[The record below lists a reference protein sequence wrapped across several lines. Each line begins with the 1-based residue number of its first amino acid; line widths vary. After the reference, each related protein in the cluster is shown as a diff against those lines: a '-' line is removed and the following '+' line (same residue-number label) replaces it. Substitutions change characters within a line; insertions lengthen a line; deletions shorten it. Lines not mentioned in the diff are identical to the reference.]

1 MKFGT
6 DGVRGVAHEE
16 LTTEFA
22 ARLARAASRVLGSV
36 DVMAS
41 DGEPGDRP
49 RTVVIGG
56 DTRESTPAFDEAL
69 TAGFI
74 AEGVDVIRLGV
85 VPTPLVAFE
94 AQRTG
99 AMGAMVSASHNPWQD
114 NGIKL
119 FAPGGAKLTDEVESR
134 IEAALA
140 VLDVDSATRGP
151 HLPAD
156 GTNLSRGSS
165 GESGVDERT
174 SDRSDVDRSVTVV
187 GVDGGTGYAD
197 HVLRV
202 LEGRDLAGLRVV
214 VDTANG
220 AACTVAPAILVATG
234 AEVIVVADEP
244 DGRNI
249 NDACGA
255 THPEFVASKVLEHGA
270 HIGIALDGDADRLIA
285 VDHLGNV
292 VDGDH
297 IIAICAVDLR
307 DRGLL
312 AHDTVV
318 VTVMTNLGFK
328 LAMVEAGIE
337 VVTTGVG
344 DRYVLEAL
352 AAGGHSLGGEQ
363 SGHVIFSDH
372 ATTGDGLLT
381 AVALLDIVKRSG
393 RTLADIAADAMT
405 SLPQVLVNVRVG
417 DRVPDVADLMADEV
431 AEAEAELGDTGR
443 VLLRASG
450 TEPLIRV
457 MVEAATAEQ
466 AQATADRLA
475 DIART
480 RFG

>member
-22 ARLARAASRVLGSV
+22 ARLARAASRVLGAH
-36 DVMAS
+36 DVVAS
-41 DGEPGDRP
+41 DDRAGRRP

-56 DTRESTPAFDEAL
+56 DTRESTRAFDDAL
-69 TAGFI
+69 TEGFV
-74 AEGVDVIRLGV
+74 AEGRDVIRLGV

-119 FAPGGAKLTDEVESR
+119 FAPGGTKLSDDVESR

-140 VLDVDSATRGP
+140 GLEVAEGQAGGAATVVEVD
-151 HLPAD
+151 
-156 GTNLSRGSS
+156 GSS
-165 GESGVDERT
+165 GYV
-174 SDRSDVDRSVTVV
+174 
-187 GVDGGTGYAD
+187 D

-202 LEGRDLAGLRVV
+202 LEGRDLSGIKLVLDA
-214 VDTANG
+214 ANG
-220 AACTVAPAILVATG
+220 AGCSVAPVALRAAG
-234 AEVIVVADEP
+234 AEVIVVADTP

-249 NDACGA
+249 NDGCGA
-255 THPEFVASKVLEHGA
+255 THPGFVAAKVVEHGA
-270 HIGIALDGDADRLIA
+270 DLGIALDGDADRLIA
-285 VDHLGNV
+285 VDHLGNI

-312 AHDTVV
+312 ADDTVV

-328 LAMVEAGIE
+328 LAMQEAGID

-352 AAGGHSLGGEQ
+352 NAGGYSLGGEQ

-381 AVALLDIVKRSG
+381 AVTLLDIVQRSG
-393 RTLADIAADAMT
+393 RGLGDIAVDAMT
-405 SLPQVLVNVRVG
+405 SLPQVLVNVRVSK
-417 DRVPDVADLMADEV
+417 RVPDVAELLAADV
-431 AEAEAELGDTGR
+431 AEVEAGLGDTGR

-457 MVEAATAEQ
+457 MVEARTAEQ
-466 AQATADRLA
+466 AQTSADHLA
-475 DIART
+475 AVAQQ

>member
-36 DVMAS
+36 DVMAT

-69 TAGFI
+69 TAGFV

-119 FAPGGAKLTDEVESR
+119 FAPGGTKLTDEVESR

-140 VLDVDSATRGP
+140 VLDAGDVGGFQSDVDLEDESLSEVVNEATVVTV
-151 HLPAD
+151 D
-156 GTNLSRGSS
+156 GSS
-165 GESGVDERT
+165 GYS
-174 SDRSDVDRSVTVV
+174 
-187 GVDGGTGYAD
+187 D
-197 HVLRV
+197 HVLRL

-214 VDTANG
+214 VDAANG
-220 AACTVAPAILVATG
+220 AACAVAPAALRAAG

-249 NDACGA
+249 NDGCGA
-255 THPEFVASKVLEHGA
+255 THPEFVAARVVEFGA
-270 HIGIALDGDADRLIA
+270 DVGIALDGDADRLIA

-297 IIAICAVDLR
+297 IIAICAADMR
-307 DRGLL
+307 RRGLL
-312 AHDTVV
+312 ANDTVV

-381 AVALLDIVKRSG
+381 ALALLDIVKTSG
-393 RTLADIAADAMT
+393 RTLADIAADSMT
-405 SLPQVLVNVRVG
+405 SLPQVLVNVRVA
-417 DRVPDVADLMADEV
+417 DRVPDVADRLALEV
-431 AEAEAELGDTGR
+431 AEAEADLGHTGR

-466 AQATADRLA
+466 AQSTADRLA
-475 DIART
+475 DIARA